1 MKFQKI
7 YMSKKGSTNGGFT
20 LIELLTVV
28 ALIAILAAVI
38 LAALGNAKNK
48 GSDAAVK
55 SNLSGTHAQSEL
67 YFAANGNSYRGVCDA
82 TPTEDGTQTIHAM
95 VIGAAQASGLTS
107 VTINGSGTTSTAT
120 CNVSEDGDS
129 WAVEIPMRNKDVG
142 GVGMS
147 TMYAVD
153 STGFSGY
160 TNDTFGLSSRIMIP
174 EGASSGQ

>member
-1 MKFQKI
+1 MNNRYVK
-7 YMSKKGSTNGGFT
+7 GFT

-55 SNLSGTHAQSEL
+55 SNLSGTHSQSEL
-67 YFAANGNSYRGVCDA
+67 YFAANGNSYRGVCDE
-82 TPTEDGTQTIHAM
+82 TPAEDGTQTIHAM

-107 VTINGSGTTSTAT
+107 ITINGTGSTTTAT
-120 CNVSEDGDS
+120 CNVAENGDA
-129 WAVEIPMRNKDVG
+129 WAVEVPMRNKDIG
-142 GVGMS
+142 GTGMS

-153 STGFSGY
+153 STGFAGY
-160 TNDTFGLSSRIMIP
+160 TSGSFGDSARVIIP
-174 EGASSGQ
+174 EAPVTQ